1 MSGSLRWWKI
11 WGMSCGL
18 GMRVAHIYRAKIL
31 GGYRG
36 SSVKS
41 DQPARDAWTGG
52 NLSTRLGQVAR
63 AGAALRRSDNADFR
77 RPRPGF
83 RSTFVFCRLIP

>member
-1 MSGSLRWWKI
+1 MWWKI

-18 GMRVAHIYRAKIL
+18 AMRVTHIYRAKIL
-31 GGYRG
+31 GRYRG

-41 DQPARDAWTGG
+41 ELPARDAWTGG

-63 AGAALRRSDNADFR
+63 AGAVLRRASDLLSFFAA
-77 RPRPGF
+77 
-83 RSTFVFCRLIP
+83 

>member
-1 MSGSLRWWKI
+1 VEVVEDLGHVVRIGEASG
-11 WGMSCGL
+11 
-18 GMRVAHIYRAKIL
+18 HIYRAKTL

-41 DQPARDAWTGG
+41 ELSARDAWTGG
-52 NLSTRLGQVAR
+52 NLSTRLGQA
-63 AGAALRRSDNADFR
+63 AGAGAVLRRSDSADFR
-77 RPRPGF
+77 RTRPGF